1 MMTQQKAPK
10 LPQRAYIKITNLQY
24 NVVRIRKSKYIMS
37 QTSVPLNEKKKTKHG
52 YITLRIIH
60 RLTQRV
66 TSKPFT
72 TTQCEAFIHVAHVPL
87 I

>member
-37 QTSVPLNEKKKTKHG
+37 QTSVPLNEKKKQNMA
-52 YITLRIIH
+52 TLH
-60 RLTQRV
+60 
-66 TSKPFT
+66 
-72 TTQCEAFIHVAHVPL
+72 
-87 I
+87 

>member
-37 QTSVPLNEKKKTKHG
+37 QTSVPLNEKKKNKTWLHYTKNHSQ
-52 YITLRIIH
+52 TDPK
-60 RLTQRV
+60 
-66 TSKPFT
+66 SDK
-72 TTQCEAFIHVAHVPL
+72 
-87 I
+87 